1 MQLDQS
7 YKISQRLSNQID
19 IQNKQ
24 IVELQS
30 ASSEIK
36 STEQARETDWLQ
48 TLLDQ
53 ANLHIKNLT
62 EENH

>member
-7 YKISQRLSNQID
+7 YKISQRLSNKID

-36 STEQARETDWLQ
+36 STEQARESDWLQ

>member
-36 STEQARETDWLQ
+36 STEQARESDWLQ

-62 EENH
+62 ETNH